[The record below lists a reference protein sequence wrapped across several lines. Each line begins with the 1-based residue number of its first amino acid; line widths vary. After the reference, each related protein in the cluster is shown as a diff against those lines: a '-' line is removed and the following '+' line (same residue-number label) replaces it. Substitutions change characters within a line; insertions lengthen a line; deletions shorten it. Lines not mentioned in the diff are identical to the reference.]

1 MPRLVRKTSEFFM
14 IGCTFFAGIYLT
26 MLTGVCSID
35 WLVDAIGRNKKWGNA
50 YGHETTLTVLTH
62 CGLSLPSYQLV
73 QGVVASVQDGDSLTL
88 ANAADGIRVR
98 LDSIDAP
105 ELDQPYGYAA
115 KAALSKAVL
124 GRQVKLR
131 VSKTDRYGR
140 LVAAVFTDDCRYL
153 NLEQVASGLAWFY
166 RAYACEISAGLRQQ
180 FIRAELGAVHARR
193 GLWAQAE
200 PVPPWVHRNGFELE
214 LMVCKD

>member
-1 MPRLVRKTSEFFM
+1 MSIRAFFTR
-14 IGCTFFAGIYLT
+14 ISLT
-26 MLTGVCSID
+26 MLTGVCGISWSVNVTGANQAWI
-35 WLVDAIGRNKKWGNA
+35 NPF
-50 YGHETTLTVLTH
+50 GHAAAVMVSTH
-62 CGLSLPSYQLV
+62 CGLSLPSHQWV